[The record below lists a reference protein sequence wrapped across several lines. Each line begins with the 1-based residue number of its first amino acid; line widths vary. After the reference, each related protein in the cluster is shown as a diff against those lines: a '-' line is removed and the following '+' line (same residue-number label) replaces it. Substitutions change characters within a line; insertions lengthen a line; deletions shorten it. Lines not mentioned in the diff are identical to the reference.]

1 MSLKKILKSFSS
13 FYTKVSLLSKIKHLN
28 ISGSGKDNIG
38 LYVFLKDGI
47 KFYGKP
53 TRKKL
58 YKYYSLLI
66 PKYKK
71 IFKVEYLQIIFDII
85 IRYVERGLKLG
96 GPQKEIFYTP
106 KKGDV
111 VAEMGAY
118 MGYYTLYLSQLVG
131 EKGRIIAIEPMPDN
145 LEFLKN
151 NIEKNNIKNV
161 TIVPKGVWNEAG
173 ELTFYKN
180 KDDNQSGSL
189 LLKNNNKDKIEIP
202 VDSLDN
208 ILDKARVNDV
218 DFMII
223 QLNGVE
229 YEALQGLTKIRP
241 KNLAIAA
248 RYDKDHI
255 KTSEKIKQLLEQR
268 NYTVTIVKQD
278 YVFAKL
284 NN

>member
-1 MSLKKILKSFSS
+1 MSFKKILKSFSS
-13 FYTKVSLLSKIKHLN
+13 FYTKVSLLSKIKHIY

-53 TRKKL
+53 TRNKL
-58 YKYYSLLI
+58 YKYYSLLP

-85 IRYVERGLKLG
+85 IRYLERGLKLG
-96 GPQKEIFYTP
+96 GPQKEMFYTP
-106 KKGDV
+106 KNGDV
-111 VAEMGAY
+111 IAEMGAY

-131 EKGRIIAIEPMPDN
+131 ERGRIIAIEPMPDN

-161 TIVPKGVWNEAG
+161 TIVPKGVWNEPG

-180 KDDNQSGSL
+180 KDDHQSGSL

-208 ILDKARVNDV
+208 IIDKAQVNDV

-223 QLNGVE
+223 QLNGAE